1 MCASQGCILVA
12 STIWTERK
20 LSGKYFWNHI
30 YENVSDDVML
40 GVVPEL
46 GLVVDYMT
54 KFSVLFGFLLSSIL
68 QIRRIR
74 CIEKNKLVT
83 LNKFSEGWTIAEA
96 AEYYASLQPVDET
109 QVKWHFRHVE
119 LAAWYA
125 NKMKMDDQVVRD
137 AGYVVDFAIIG
148 QLGLNK
154 ATFHQ
159 ALDDCGRCQR
169 RLSWHLWHKYL
180 GSRYNWAAKMGR
192 IMFSDGKWASVV
204 RASSFVDE
212 KDRAFL
218 MQFRKHLRIV
228 HACVLCGELFGVY
241 IVASLFYAGDSFV
254 REPGAA

>member
-1 MCASQGCILVA
+1 M
-12 STIWTERK
+12 
-20 LSGKYFWNHI
+20 F
-30 YENVSDDVML
+30 VSL
-40 GVVPEL
+40 
-46 GLVVDYMT
+46 
-54 KFSVLFGFLLSSIL
+54 FLLSCSNDKTVNINNASPEAT
-68 QIRRIR
+68 IVSH
-74 CIEKNKLVT
+74 EPGDTVV
-83 LNKFSEGWTIAEA
+83 EGTTVEFVA
-96 AEYYASLQPVDET
+96 ALTDPNHDTVD
-109 QVKWHFRHVE
+109 
-119 LAAWYA
+119 LIAAWYA
-125 NKMKMDDQVVRD
+125 NEMKMDDQVVRD

-159 ALDDCGRCQR
+159 ALDDCGRCQW

-192 IMFSDGKWASVV
+192 IMFSDGKSASVV

-228 HACVLCGELFGVY
+228 HGCVLCGELFGVY